1 MLPEPSP
8 RPPGVGQPEANDGE
22 MSAAVLLVRVL
33 LGALLLIAG
42 GLKIGHPAE
51 LAASIAGFRLLPP
64 AIVGPLA
71 VALPYVEVL
80 LGVYL
85 IAGLFTRV
93 VAVVVAVQFLM
104 YAGAIASAVLRQISA
119 SCGCFGPGDK
129 ATADWP
135 HVLLDLA
142 LAAAGA
148 FIAYGAPGALAFDRR
163 LRSA

>member
-1 MLPEPSP
+1 VLLHRSP
-8 RPPGVGQPEANDGE
+8 ALPGVGQPGANDGE
-22 MSAAVLLVRVL
+22 VDAAVLLIRVL

-42 GLKIGHPAE
+42 VLKIGHPAE

-85 IAGLFTRV
+85 VAGLFTRL
-93 VAVVVAVQFLM
+93 VAVVVALQFLI
-104 YAGAIASAVLRQISA
+104 YAGAIASAVLRHISA

-142 LAAAGA
+142 LAAVGA
-148 FIAYGAPGALAFDRR
+148 FIAHGAPGALAVDRR